1 MTPRLAAHAA
11 LLAAAT
17 CLASCAVGPHFRL
30 PPIPTAKSYLAP
42 QEITGPASPAATVSR
57 SAANADPQHFE
68 WGADPS
74 PQWWTRFDCPG
85 LDVLVAAALNRNP
98 TLAAANARVREAWE
112 LVSAQNGRRY
122 PHVDFL
128 GGAGRKKYG
137 KEFLGSLKEPPFSYT
152 AAGAAVSYTLDYTG
166 GIARSV
172 RQRRELAQLQ
182 QYEADAAYL
191 TLTGSV
197 VTQVVRAAAARSELH
212 AVAQLLTEDHRNL
225 SLVRSAFRDG
235 SVSRIDVV
243 AAETQLADD
252 ETRLPPL
259 RQQLDSAGHALAVLT
274 GRSPARGL
282 PQELSLARLTL
293 PRRIPLTLPSA
304 LLRHRPDILAAG
316 ARLHAATDAVG
327 VATANLYPHVVLT
340 ATGGWQSLAG
350 QVLFGRSNA
359 AWSLISGI
367 TAPLFDGGT
376 LRAERRA
383 SLDEL
388 RATAADYR
396 EVVLQAFGQ
405 VADALDAFQH
415 DSELIVAQT
424 GALRASH
431 SNLQLARDSYEAGN
445 SGILRVLDAQ
455 RRHSSA
461 LLGLLQAQARQLHDT
476 TQLILALGGGALQET
491 PWANPHRTPA
501 PRSRS

>member
-1 MTPRLAAHAA
+1 M
-11 LLAAAT
+11 
-17 CLASCAVGPHFRL
+17 RL
-30 PPIPTAKSYLAP
+30 PVVPTSQSYRAPWELTGAASPTATVNRS
-42 QEITGPASPAATVSR
+42 TAS
-57 SAANADPQHFE
+57 ADVQHFE
-68 WGADPS
+68 WGVDPS
-74 PQWWTRFDCPG
+74 PKWWARFDCPA
-85 LDVLVAAALNRNP
+85 LDSLVAAAVTRNP
-98 TLAAANARVREAWE
+98 TLAAANARVQEAWA

-137 KEFLGSLKEPPFSYT
+137 KEFLGSLKEPPFSYA

-172 RQRRELAQLQ
+172 RKRRDLAEFQ
-182 QYEADAAYL
+182 QYQADATYL

-197 VTQVVRAAAARSELH
+197 VMEAVRAAAARTELR
-212 AVAQLLTEDHRNL
+212 AVAQLLAEDRRNL
-225 SLVRSAFRDG
+225 SLVRSAFRNG

-259 RQQLDSAGHALAVLT
+259 RQQLDVAQHTLAVLT
-274 GRSPARGL
+274 GRSPAQGL
-282 PQELSLARLTL
+282 AQELSLAQLTL
-293 PRRIPLTLPSA
+293 PRRVPLSLPSA

-327 VATANLYPHVVLT
+327 VATANLYPHIVLT
-340 ATGGWQSLAG
+340 ASGGWQSLAG
-350 QVLFGRSNA
+350 QMLFGRSNA

-388 RATAADYR
+388 RASAADYR

-405 VADALDAFQH
+405 VSNALDALRH
-415 DSELIVAQT
+415 DSELIVAQST
-424 GALRASH
+424 ALRASR
-431 SNLQLARDSYEAGN
+431 SNLELARDSYQAGN

-455 RRHSSA
+455 RRRSSA
-461 LLGLLQAQARQLHDT
+461 LLGLLAAQARQLYDT
-476 TQLILALGGGALQET
+476 TQLILALGGGAPQET
-491 PWANPHRTPA
+491 PWANPDRMRA